1 MRLRHAG
8 QAVNPAPVN
17 PASSPLRLTV
27 GRWLGIYPA
36 ITALL
41 LVLGPYL
48 LGKLPLPLTTLILT
62 AILVPLTH
70 YLVFPLV
77 ERLLGGWVRFPAQ
90 HGPAHHRTAIVVWA
104 VTWPLITLVLL
115 LVLSLLHG
123 KVPIPL
129 LTLAVTLTAVPLQS
143 LVLLPAVMPRMM
155 GWIRGAA

>member
-8 QAVNPAPVN
+8 HAVNRPPAN

-36 ITALL
+36 ITTLL

-48 LGKLPLPLTTLILT
+48 LSKLPLPLTTLIPT

-77 ERLLGGWVRFPAQ
+77 ERLLGSWVRFPAQ

-104 VTWPLITLVLL
+104 LITSVL

-129 LTLAVTLTAVPLQS
+129 LTLAVTLIAVPLQS
-143 LVLLPAVMPRMM
+143 LVLLPALMPRTR
-155 GWIRGAA
+155 GWIVGRQA

>member
-8 QAVNPAPVN
+8 QTVNPTPAN

-77 ERLLGGWVRFPAQ
+77 ERLLGGWVRFPAL
-90 HGPAHHRTAIVVWA
+90 HGPAHHRTALVVWA

-129 LTLAVTLTAVPLQS
+129 MTLAVTLIAVPLQS

-155 GWIRGAA
+155 GWIRGGP